1 MDMGAGKS
9 TLANGSEHRQGFE
22 AMADVILYRWSTE
35 RDTWV
40 SASEVEEARAYLA
53 RQGITTSA
61 LPDGRFALAGESAR
75 AFGAERLVFLGLQQL
90 RGTRSA

>member
-53 RQGITTSA
+53 RQGIATSA
-61 LPDGRFALAGESAR
+61 LPDGRFALAGETSR
-75 AFGAERLVFLGLQQL
+75 VFGAERLVMLGLQRL
-90 RGTRSA
+90 RGTRDS

>member
-1 MDMGAGKS
+1 MGVGKS
-9 TLANGSEHRQGFE
+9 ALANGVEHREGFE

-53 RQGITTSA
+53 RQGIATSA
-61 LPDGRFALAGESAR
+61 LPDGRFTLAGESTR
-75 AFGAERLVFLGLQQL
+75 AFGAERLVLLGLQQL
-90 RGTRSA
+90 RGTRGA